1 MTNELMKN
9 GLWQQA
15 FKVSFPVAM
24 GYIPAGIA
32 FGVLFVAAKLPIWAA
47 ILSSVVLYAGAA
59 QYASIALLAGGVG
72 ICFARSKN
80 ELMKTKWSQ
89 VMLFNF
95 AYWKRV
101 E

>member
-1 MTNELMKN
+1 MMTNELMKN

-47 ILSSVVLYAGAA
+47 ILSIVNPVL
-59 QYASIALLAGGVG
+59 
-72 ICFARSKN
+72 
-80 ELMKTKWSQ
+80 
-89 VMLFNF
+89 
-95 AYWKRV
+95 
-101 E
+101 